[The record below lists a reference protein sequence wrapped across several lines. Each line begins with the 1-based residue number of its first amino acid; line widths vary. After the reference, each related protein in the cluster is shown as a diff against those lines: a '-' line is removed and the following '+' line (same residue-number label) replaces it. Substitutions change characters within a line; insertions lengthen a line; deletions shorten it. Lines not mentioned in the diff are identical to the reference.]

1 MKYIISILMLIN
13 LTVVSAQE
21 MPERREVR
29 RGNNKYE
36 KESYEEAIEHYGK
49 AIVAAPG
56 SIEPIFNMGSAL
68 IKSEQYEEADKLLNA
83 IVADTLQSNEILAH
97 AYYNLGNSQFQQQK
111 YEEALESY
119 KQSILRD
126 PTDVEAKYNYAY
138 TKAIL
143 DQQQQDQDQDQ
154 DQNEDQQDQD
164 QNQDQQDQDQNQ
176 DQNED
181 QQDQD
186 QSDDQQDQDQNEDQ
200 QDQEQNQ
207 DQQDQQQDEQPSE
220 SEFSE
225 QQQNQM
231 LDAIQAQEDKTQ
243 EDLKER
249 AKGVLIPGAKNW

>member
-1 MKYIISILMLIN
+1 MNYILSILMLLS
-13 LTVVSAQE
+13 LTIVSAQE

-29 RGNNKYE
+29 RGNDKYE

-49 AIVAAPG
+49 AIAAAPG

-68 IKSEQYEEADKLLNA
+68 IKSEQYEEADKILNA
-83 IVADTLQSNEILAH
+83 IVADSLQSDNIVAH

-119 KQSILRD
+119 KQSILLD

-143 DQQQQDQDQDQ
+143 NQQQQDQDQDQ
-154 DQNEDQQDQD
+154 EQEQED
-164 QNQDQQDQDQNQ
+164 QDQQDQDQ
-176 DQNED
+176 
-181 QQDQD
+181 
-186 QSDDQQDQDQNEDQ
+186 
-200 QDQEQNQ
+200 QEQ
-207 DQQDQQQDEQPSE
+207 EQPSQ
-220 SEFSE
+220 SDISE
-225 QQQNQM
+225 QEQQQM

-249 AKGVLIPGAKNW
+249 ARGVVLQGAKNW